1 MKKKI
6 VALCLCIAL
15 AVVAI
20 GGATLAYFTDK
31 TDTVTNTF
39 TVGKVDIELW
49 EHAYDAT
56 TNTLSQTEKMDG
68 TVGKL
73 GNSYHIVPGVDL
85 PKDPTVVVKAG
96 SDACWLFVKVT
107 AGGWPDNQ
115 NFYTLKTT
123 AANGW
128 TQGDGT
134 NIPDDVYYRAV
145 PATTTDT
152 TFKLLTD
159 DQVVIPTT
167 VTAADVASMTDA
179 TLAFTAYAIQ
189 QTGFETNA
197 AGAWA
202 EVFKTAN
209 NG

>member
-20 GGATLAYFTDK
+20 GGATLAYFTDTTK
-31 TDTVTNTF
+31 NVTNTF
-39 TVGKVDIELW
+39 TVGKVNIDLW
-49 EHAYDAT
+49 ENQYDAT
-56 TNTLSQTEKMDG
+56 KNELTSVKLSGKTS
-68 TVGKL
+68 TVG
-73 GNSYHIVPGVDL
+73 NAYHIVPGVTL
-85 PKDPTVVVKAG
+85 PKNPTVEVKAG

-123 AANGW
+123 AADGW

-152 TFKLLTD
+152 TFGLLTG
-159 DQVVIPTT
+159 DQVVIPAT
-167 VTAADVASMTDA
+167 VTAADVASMTNA
-179 TLAFTAYAIQ
+179 TLTFTAYAIQ

-197 AGAWA
+197 AGAWT
-202 EVFKTAN
+202 EVSKTAN
-209 NG
+209 P

>member
-56 TNTLSQTEKMDG
+56 TNTLSQTKKMDG

-85 PKDPTVVVKAG
+85 PKDPTVVVKGG

-107 AGGWPDNQ
+107 AAGWPANQ
-115 NFYTLKTT
+115 TFYTLKTT
-123 AANGW
+123 DADGW

-152 TFKLLTD
+152 TFGLLTGD
-159 DQVVIPTT
+159 KVVIPTT
-167 VTAADVASMTDA
+167 VTAADVASMTNV
-179 TLAFTAYAIQ
+179 TLTFTAYAIQ
-189 QTGFETNA
+189 QTGFENNA
-197 AGAWA
+197 VAAWT
-202 EVFKTAN
+202 EVSKTAN
-209 NG
+209 P

>member
-20 GGATLAYFTDK
+20 GGATLAYFTDTTK
-31 TDTVTNTF
+31 NVTNTF
-39 TVGKVDIELW
+39 TVGKVNIDLW
-49 EHAYDAT
+49 ENQYDAT
-56 TNTLSQTEKMDG
+56 KNELTSVKLSGKTS
-68 TVGKL
+68 TVG
-73 GNSYHIVPGVDL
+73 NAYHIVPGVTL
-85 PKDPTVVVKAG
+85 PKNPTVEVKAG

>member
-20 GGATLAYFTDK
+20 GGATLAYFTDTTK
-31 TDTVTNTF
+31 NVTNTF
-39 TVGKVDIELW
+39 TVGKVNIDLW
-49 EHAYDAT
+49 ENQYDAT
-56 TNTLSQTEKMDG
+56 KNELTSVKLSGKTS
-68 TVGKL
+68 TVG
-73 GNSYHIVPGVDL
+73 NAYHIVPGVTL
-85 PKDPTVVVKAG
+85 PKNPTVEVKAG

-152 TFKLLTD
+152 TFGLLTGD
-159 DQVVIPTT
+159 KVVIPTT
-167 VTAADVASMTDA
+167 VTAADVASMTNV
-179 TLAFTAYAIQ
+179 TLTFTAYAIQ
-189 QTGFETNA
+189 QTGFENNA
-197 AGAWA
+197 VAAWT
-202 EVFKTAN
+202 EVSKTAN
-209 NG
+209 P